1 MNLFADDA
9 RTVEVKSVKTR
20 KRILQ
25 VAAFAVLAAVS
36 LAGASVA
43 RADEGAE
50 RRPATAPEGK
60 LRVHGIFRS
69 HMVIQRDKPI
79 TVWGWAKPG
88 AQVAVQF
95 GDAKAEAA
103 ASAGAGRWEAAF
115 PAQPANANGQKL
127 VVTSGE
133 ETVTM
138 EDILVGDIWVMNGQ
152 SNMKFPLKGV
162 YDGAFEASMAHLP
175 QLRSIR
181 INAGAESEYVELDLQ
196 DKFINDQDADKNWQV
211 VTPDVALSMG
221 AIGYVFG
228 SSVQRS
234 LQIPI
239 GIIDN
244 GRGGASLESLVP
256 RHAFTND
263 PVAAEYLKW
272 VDARRAAFSEE
283 AILAAEMEKWRQQE
297 EANQREVAA
306 DKAKGVEKKRRRPE
320 KPDGSIRTWSVPGRS
335 PSDAASCYN
344 GMFGVFQGL
353 HIKGV
358 AFHQGFNNSM
368 MNTSCNPAF
377 YRRLMKL
384 MVEGW
389 RQDFNDPNLP
399 VAVIG
404 LCAGGDAQTRL
415 NFEEQGLST
424 ASYIREAQR
433 LGLADAADRAHTV
446 YIPSDDER
454 IPQLHTQKKK
464 ELGLRAARWA
474 LQTIYKVPGISM
486 DSAELLSATPTN
498 GAMLLTF
505 DRPLRPDDFGS
516 EIEGFSIAD
525 TSGVFYMADAVANPA
540 ASAELKNRQFL
551 VSSPLVKEPAHVRYG
566 WARAPMANLKVNGLP
581 WQPLHSFRT
590 DTAPFPPEVS
600 HQDPDG
606 AKKNSEAFKILK
618 AEAAAALKTRLE
630 HEARR

>member
-1 MNLFADDA
+1 M
-9 RTVEVKSVKTR
+9 R
-20 KRILQ
+20 KMVRAL
-25 VAAFAVLAAVS
+25 VAVLLGVSVSAA
-36 LAGASVA
+36 AAPEA
-43 RADEGAE
+43 AE
-50 RRPATAPEGK
+50 QRPASAPAGK

-69 HMVIQRDKPI
+69 NMVIQRDKPI

-95 GDAKAEAA
+95 GEAKAEAE
-103 ASAGAGRWEAAF
+103 ASAGAGRWNVTF
-115 PAQPANANGQKL
+115 PAQPADAIGRKL
-127 VVTSGE
+127 TVSSGD
-133 ETVTM
+133 ETVAM
-138 EDILVGDIWVMNGQ
+138 ENIVLGDIWVMNGQ

-162 YDGAFEASMAHLP
+162 YDGEFEASMAHLP
-175 QLRSIR
+175 LLRSIR
-181 INAGAESEYVELDLQ
+181 INAGAESEYVEQDLRDQ
-196 DKFINDQDADKNWQV
+196 FINDEDPDKNWRV
-211 VTPDVALSMG
+211 VTPEVALKMG

-228 SSVQRS
+228 SCVQRS
-234 LQIPI
+234 LQIPV

-256 RHAFTND
+256 RHKFADD

-272 VDARRAAFSEE
+272 VDERRAAFSEE
-283 AILAAEMEKWRQQE
+283 AFRAAEMEKWRQRE
-297 EANQREVAA
+297 EAYQREVAA
-306 DKAKGVEKKRRRPE
+306 DQAKGVEKKRKPPE

-344 GMFGVFQGL
+344 GMFGVFKGL
-353 HIKGV
+353 NIKGV

-368 MNTSCNPAF
+368 MNTGCNPGF

-389 RQDFNDPNLP
+389 REDFNDPHLP

-404 LCAGGDAQTRL
+404 LCAGGDAQTRR

-424 ASYIREAQR
+424 ASFIREAQR
-433 LGLADAADRAHTV
+433 LCLADAGDRENTV
-446 YIPSDDER
+446 YIPSDDEK

-474 LQTIYKVPGISM
+474 LQTVYKSKATRWDKV
-486 DSAELLSATPTN
+486 ELLAAAPTN
-498 GAMLLTF
+498 GAMRLTF
-505 DRPLRPDDFGS
+505 DQPLRPDDLGS

-525 TSGVFYMADAVANPA
+525 KSGIFYMAEAVEDPA
-540 ASAELKNRQFL
+540 APADQKHKRFL
-551 VSSPLVKEPAHVRYG
+551 VSSPLVKEPVHVRYG
-566 WARAPMANLKVNGLP
+566 WARAPMGNLKVNGLP
-581 WQPLHSFRT
+581 WQPLYSFRT
-590 DTAPFPPEVS
+590 DTGPFPPEVS

-606 AKKNSEAFKILK
+606 EKKNSEAFKVLK

-630 HEARR
+630 FFAEK